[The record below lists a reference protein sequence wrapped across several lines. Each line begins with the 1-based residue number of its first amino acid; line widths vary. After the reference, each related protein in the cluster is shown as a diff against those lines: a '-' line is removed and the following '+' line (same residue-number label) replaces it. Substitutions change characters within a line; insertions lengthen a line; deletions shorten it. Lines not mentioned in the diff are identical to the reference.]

1 MTEEEESPGEKMVG
15 RQGEEKSMWGSE
27 HGKGWWKGLGVCGK
41 MGGEPQTEKGE
52 EPVTLAL
59 AQIK

>member
-1 MTEEEESPGEKMVG
+1 MGIG
-15 RQGEEKSMWGSE
+15 A
-27 HGKGWWKGLGVCGK
+27 WKRMMKRTRGLWEN
-41 MGGEPQTEKGE
+41 GGEPQTEKGE